1 MCMEQSVDF
10 RTSWMIEMC
19 SSKHQNILVKSAQ
32 AAFYNQS
39 ISLWSQ
45 TQSCVQRGRQASQP
59 SWSRSASS
67 RSFNLYRDFR
77 LFSCNRLITLGNK
90 TTSDVFLLS
99 CADHVNN
106 LLRGCK
112 SSGHSFLFSH
122 SFMDLCLI
130 SCVFASQHSEHTQ
143 SADDTNTHTQA
154 LIQLFQTWRMKLNE
168 ATWPLLFSLACNQ
181 IVKDLG
187 WRGRV
192 MWASERIRAIRIG
205 CECPGGNGMGS
216 HTYLNSSSTH
226 ESLTKCQRNKTTLS
240 SKCHFSCFHVCDGR
254 SPSVLL
260 LDGRH
265 LATGSG
271 GDGGRYLQ
279 RSAHKAALGWEQSSP
294 VSVAVSQLIHFLR
307 GRKLYRL
314 ADDSSASY
322 QTPISVAFIEVA
334 ALCVD
339 WLSVTAV
346 QHNITTKNKTK
357 HGKQWG
363 VIH

>member
-1 MCMEQSVDF
+1 
-10 RTSWMIEMC
+10 
-19 SSKHQNILVKSAQ
+19 
-32 AAFYNQS
+32 
-39 ISLWSQ
+39 
-45 TQSCVQRGRQASQP
+45 
-59 SWSRSASS
+59 
-67 RSFNLYRDFR
+67 
-77 LFSCNRLITLGNK
+77 
-90 TTSDVFLLS
+90 
-99 CADHVNN
+99 
-106 LLRGCK
+106 
-112 SSGHSFLFSH
+112 
-122 SFMDLCLI
+122 MDLCLI

-143 SADDTNTHTQA
+143 SADDTNTHTHTGINSTVSNFKNKA
-154 LIQLFQTWRMKLNE
+154 KWGNVTFT
-168 ATWPLLFSLACNQ
+168 LLARNQ

-192 MWASERIRAIRIG
+192 MWASERIRAMGIG
-205 CECPGGNGMGS
+205 CECPGGNGMGL